1 MLNGEWA
8 QPASNTYYLTLGP
21 EEPAVTN
28 QLRYTLLEVTVT
40 AVEPTPTHVHP
51 LRSASETLI
60 DLSFGS
66 RALESHRGCLET
78 QKTIPDMHRNQIP
91 PLV

>member
-8 QPASNTYYLTLGP
+8 QPASNTHYLTLGP
-21 EEPAVTN
+21 EDPAVTN
-28 QLRYTLLEVTVT
+28 QLSSTLLEVAVA

-51 LRSASETLI
+51 LHSASETLT
-60 DLSFGS
+60 DLSFGA

-78 QKTIPDMHRNQIP
+78 QKTTSDMHCNQIP
-91 PLV
+91 